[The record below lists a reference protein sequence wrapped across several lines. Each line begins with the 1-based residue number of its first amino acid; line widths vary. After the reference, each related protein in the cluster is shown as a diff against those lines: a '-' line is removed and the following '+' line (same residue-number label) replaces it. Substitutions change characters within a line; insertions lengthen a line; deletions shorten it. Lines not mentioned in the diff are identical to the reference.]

1 MIIDLF
7 HNKIVKDIA
16 TDKFVE
22 SFHSVLVP
30 MLTDKYGDSL
40 EAVMMYEDYLADGM
54 LLEGEWYYPLS
65 VKLKGE
71 PTIISWI
78 KWPVNK
84 KNFRNSIPYAYV
96 GNESVDFS
104 FAGFVPTEFADKLQG
119 RAIDYDK
126 GAIKIS
132 VEALT
137 DDPMLLVGK
146 YSQTF
151 VDELARQITKDISVT
166 LGVEGFENTTMEL
179 QLVFAPGTY
188 LEHTSENVTYRR
200 LLLVEKSCQARDF
213 WVKWTRRDGEGG
225 YRVSDHVMGERI
237 VFKIGEDAAQKI
249 REKEYRFLA
258 GANPNKYQSAMGKKT
273 VTEWRDIIK
282 RALKREELVKVVSEV
297 ELAEH
302 ASSVFDT
309 FAALKNAMASSDT
322 AEKKVSYVTEK
333 KSETVDPYDIVA
345 ALSKQMSSP
354 VVETETKTDENDDI
368 AALVRATL
376 GVTAQKETVVTETSS
391 EDEFEVEIVATE
403 ETDDE
408 TDIITPVF
416 ESLDT
421 EDETDAEDGADEEL
435 FSISAYKDAK
445 DEEETFSK
453 GEVTFDEYV
462 SVVTEAKD
470 VEDRK
475 VDEAALLREKEA
487 QIRLEQETEAR
498 QKAEREAEMLRLEHE
513 RLLRENAR
521 LIQLAKEEEEKRIK
535 EAEAQRLAEEERQR
549 ELAAKRAEEERLRA
563 EAEARKR
570 FEEQERA
577 RLAETA
583 RMAVEEQKRVEAER
597 RARAERERQEAL
609 AKESERLRLE
619 EEARRLDE
627 ERRREEQR
635 KRDEERLQRE
645 EEERRRREAEAERAR
660 VQIVERRVNLIF
672 RYNFDPNIIPRIK
685 EITDSTIQQL
695 NKGDVDIHI
704 RAYPN
709 DANSIFLNVKLPSNE
724 MDLLVS
730 IVKAIGNARI
740 GVTKVSIE

>member
-151 VDELARQITKDISVT
+151 VDELARQITEDISVT

-282 RALKREELVKVVSEV
+282 RALKREELVRVVSEV

-302 ASSVFDT
+302 ASNVFDT
-309 FAALKNAMASSDT
+309 FTALKNAMTSST
-322 AEKKVSYVTEK
+322 PEAESVSAVTEK

-354 VVETETKTDENDDI
+354 VVETETKTDDNDDI

-376 GVTAQKETVVTETSS
+376 GVTAEKVQAAEAAE
-391 EDEFEVEIVATE
+391 EELEIATE
-403 ETDDE
+403 EREEVEEE
-408 TDIITPVF
+408 TEVITPKF
-416 ESLDT
+416 APLDA
-421 EDETDAEDGADEEL
+421 EDETEAVEDADDEL
-435 FSISAYKDAK
+435 FDLSALHDGEA
-445 DEEETFSK
+445 EAEAFSM

-462 SVVTEAKD
+462 SVVTEEKPT
-470 VEDRK
+470 EESK
-475 VDEAALLREKEA
+475 VDEEALLREKEA
-487 QIRLEQETEAR
+487 QIRLEYETEAR
-498 QKAEREAEMLRLEHE
+498 QKAEREAERLRLEHE

-521 LIQLAKEEEEKRIK
+521 LLQLAKEEEERRLK

-635 KRDEERLQRE
+635 KRDEERLMRE

-660 VQIVERRVNLIF
+660 VQVVEKRVNLIF

>member
-7 HNKIVKDIA
+7 HNKIVKDTA

-71 PTIISWI
+71 QTIISWI

-200 LLLVEKSCQARDF
+200 LLLVEKGCQARDF
-213 WVKWTRRDGEGG
+213 WVKWIRRDGEGG

-237 VFKIGEDAAQKI
+237 AFKIGEDASQKI

-302 ASSVFDT
+302 ASNVFDT
-309 FAALKNAMASSDT
+309 FTALKNAMASST
-322 AEKKVSYVTEK
+322 PEAESVSAVTEK

-376 GVTAQKETVVTETSS
+376 GVTAEKVQAAEAAE
-391 EDEFEVEIVATE
+391 EELEIATE
-403 ETDDE
+403 EREVVEEE
-408 TDIITPVF
+408 TEVITPKF
-416 ESLDT
+416 APLDA
-421 EDETDAEDGADEEL
+421 EDETEAVEDADDELFDLSALHDGEADAEA
-435 FSISAYKDAK
+435 FSM
-445 DEEETFSK
+445 

-462 SVVTEAKD
+462 SVVTEEKPI
-470 VEDRK
+470 EESK
-475 VDEAALLREKEA
+475 VDEEALLREKEA
-487 QIRLEQETEAR
+487 QIRLEYETEAR
-498 QKAEREAEMLRLEHE
+498 QKAEREAERLRLEHE

-521 LIQLAKEEEEKRIK
+521 LLQLAKEEEERRIK

-635 KRDEERLQRE
+635 KRDEERLKRE

-660 VQIVERRVNLIF
+660 VQVVEKRVNLIF

>member
-7 HNKIVKDIA
+7 HNKIVKDTA

-71 PTIISWI
+71 QTIISWI

-151 VDELARQITKDISVT
+151 VDELARQITEDISVT

-200 LLLVEKSCQARDF
+200 LLLVEKGCQARDF

-237 VFKIGEDAAQKI
+237 AFKIGEDASQKI

-282 RALKREELVKVVSEV
+282 RALKREELVRVVSEV

-309 FAALKNAMASSDT
+309 FTALKNAMASST
-322 AEKKVSYVTEK
+322 PEAESVSAVTEK

-345 ALSKQMSSP
+345 ALSKQMSNP

-376 GVTAQKETVVTETSS
+376 GVTAEKVQAAEAAE
-391 EDEFEVEIVATE
+391 ELEIATE
-403 ETDDE
+403 EREVVEEE
-408 TDIITPVF
+408 TEVITPKF
-416 ESLDT
+416 APLDA
-421 EDETDAEDGADEEL
+421 EDETEAVEEADDEL
-435 FSISAYKDAK
+435 FDLSALHDGEA
-445 DEEETFSK
+445 EAEAFSM

-462 SVVTEAKD
+462 SVVTEEKPT
-470 VEDRK
+470 EESK
-475 VDEAALLREKEA
+475 VDEEALLREKEA
-487 QIRLEQETEAR
+487 QIRLEYETEAR
-498 QKAEREAEMLRLEHE
+498 QKAEREAERLRLEHE

-521 LIQLAKEEEEKRIK
+521 LLQLAKEEEERRIK

-577 RLAETA
+577 RLTETA

-635 KRDEERLQRE
+635 RRDEERLKRE

-660 VQIVERRVNLIF
+660 VQVVEKRVSLIF